1 MRMCTCCGT
10 PMTEGF
16 VIEGGNEYY
25 CSERC
30 LHKRYTPEEYN
41 AMYDDGEGESYWT
54 EFDD

>member
-1 MRMCTCCGT
+1 MRTCTCCGT

-16 VIEGGNEYY
+16 VIEGGDEYY

-30 LHKRYTPEEYN
+30 LHKRYSPEEYN